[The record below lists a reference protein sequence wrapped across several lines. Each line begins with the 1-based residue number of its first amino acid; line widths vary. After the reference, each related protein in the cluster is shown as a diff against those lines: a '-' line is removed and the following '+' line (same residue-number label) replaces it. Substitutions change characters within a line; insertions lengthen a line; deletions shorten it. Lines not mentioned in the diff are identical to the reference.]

1 MVSLPLMIALHGSV
15 SYSIFGI
22 RDRINAPMPMR
33 RSDVWCPAG
42 GFQIV
47 LDQFWVHKRRRR
59 KSEPKKFKKKIA
71 KEKNENW
78 IRQPKKTRRHGRT
91 VNIDGGFMTRKD
103 HLDWFRVYTD
113 TDVYER

>member
-1 MVSLPLMIALHGSV
+1 
-15 SYSIFGI
+15 
-22 RDRINAPMPMR
+22 MPMR
-33 RSDVWCPAG
+33 RSGVWCPAG
-42 GFQIV
+42 GFQSV
-47 LDQFWVHKRRRR
+47 LDQFCNFGFTKGADVNLNQKNLKKNCKR
-59 KSEPKKFKKKIA
+59 
-71 KEKNENW
+71 KNENW

>member
-1 MVSLPLMIALHGSV
+1 MHLCLCDDLVCGV
-15 SYSIFGI
+15 QQVVFRVFWTNFGFTKGA
-22 RDRINAPMPMR
+22 DENLNQKNLKKN
-33 RSDVWCPAG
+33 C
-42 GFQIV
+42 
-47 LDQFWVHKRRRR
+47 KR
-59 KSEPKKFKKKIA
+59 
-71 KEKNENW
+71 KNENW

>member
-1 MVSLPLMIALHGSV
+1 MIALHGSV

-42 GFQIV
+42 GFQSV

-59 KSEPKKFKKKIA
+59 KSEPKKFKKKIV
-71 KEKNENW
+71 KEKMRIGSDN
-78 IRQPKKTRRHGRT
+78 QKKHGDM
-91 VNIDGGFMTRKD
+91 VGQSISMGG
-103 HLDWFRVYTD
+103 L
-113 TDVYER
+113 